1 MKKAIYVAL
10 LCLVVLNTFC
20 AVMMSPVSADENY
33 TENECEYS
41 GGPGV
46 PQEDGMAREE
56 PRTRFID
63 A

>member
-10 LCLVVLNTFC
+10 LCLFVLNVFC
-20 AVMMSPVSADENY
+20 GVMMSTVSADENY
-33 TENECEYS
+33 TENEYEYD

-46 PQEDGMAREE
+46 PPDDGMATEE
-56 PRTRFID
+56 PRARFID